1 MTDPHNN
8 ASHFCDEFA
17 EEDNYR
23 DIEAEEYWERCK
35 FPYSNE
41 AWEEATRDDGDE
53 PERFNHPHEFE
64 CEY

>member
-1 MTDPHNN
+1 MTTDTHNN

-23 DIEAEEYWERCK
+23 DIEAEDYWNRCR

-41 AWEEATRDDGDE
+41 AWEEVNREDGDQ
-53 PERFNHPHEFE
+53 
-64 CEY
+64 